1 MVIGNGLIANAFAR
15 FKEDDSVVIFAS
27 GVSNSSQ
34 TYADEFDREKNLL
47 LKYISRKIKLVYFST
62 CSLSD
67 ESLSNTQYILHK
79 NEIEEL
85 IQKNHDSYI
94 IFRLPI
100 IVGKSDNPHT
110 LTNFFYNR
118 IITSQTFQAYANSC
132 RYLMDIEDAVKIISL
147 ILEKNYF
154 NKEIINVTFNNRIKV
169 TELIKIFEI
178 LLGIPAIYEL
188 VNKGSCYEVD
198 NSKVRDVLDQMN
210 FEIDEKYN
218 FNLIQ
223 KYYAF
228 KNI

>member
-1 MVIGNGLIANAFAR
+1 MVIGNGLIANAFTR

-27 GVSNSSQ
+27 GVSNSSL
-34 TYADEFDREKNLL
+34 TYADEFEREKTLL
-47 LKYISRKIKLVYFST
+47 REYLSKKKKLVYFST
-62 CSLSD
+62 CSLAD
-67 ESLSNTQYILHK
+67 KSLSSSQYILHK
-79 NEIEEL
+79 NEIEKL
-85 IQKNHDSYI
+85 IQNSHDSYI

-100 IVGKSDNPHT
+100 IVGKSENPHT

-118 IITSQTFQAYANSC
+118 IITNQPFQAYANSC
-132 RYLMDIEDAVKIISL
+132 RYLIDIEDAVKIISL

-169 TELIKIFEI
+169 TELIKIFEM
-178 LLGIPAIYEL
+178 LLGMPANYEL

-198 NSKVRDVLDQMN
+198 NSKVKGVLDQMN
-210 FEIDEKYN
+210 FKIDEKYN

-223 KYYAF
+223 KYYAL